1 MHMFDLALVNAWILY
16 RQDRFAHGARPS
28 TFLKLLDFRMAIAE
42 HLIAIDDQK
51 NVPEDSSS
59 DENDHRPMLKRKR
72 TVPIPSQPRRLS
84 GNKHLPEVADIK
96 NSMRC
101 RNADCSAKSKV
112 RCMSCDVFLC
122 LSGARNCFAEFH
134 SD

>member
-28 TFLKLLDFRMAIAE
+28 TVLKLLDFRMAIAE

-51 NVPEDSSS
+51 IDSSL
-59 DENDHRPMLKRKR
+59 DENEHHQPMLKRKR
-72 TVPIPSQPRRLS
+72 TVPNPSQPRRLS